1 VDINRDDYEKI
12 LRVPGIGVKSAL
24 LIVNSRRFNRITS
37 YHLKKM
43 GVVMKK
49 AKYFITCH
57 ELTDGYANPIV
68 GINEL
73 HPERLK
79 PLLIS
84 KAQQKRAAQELQLTL
99 DFGEEEKKEE

>member
-1 VDINRDDYEKI
+1 MLQTELAAGRKRKI
-12 LRVPGIGVKSAL
+12 SETRADRVFDVMNYVILTICL
-24 LIVNSRRFNRITS
+24 LLVAYPLYF
-37 YHLKKM
+37 
-43 GVVMKK
+43 VVI
-49 AKYFITCH
+49 ASISDT
-57 ELTDGYANPIV
+57 LVV